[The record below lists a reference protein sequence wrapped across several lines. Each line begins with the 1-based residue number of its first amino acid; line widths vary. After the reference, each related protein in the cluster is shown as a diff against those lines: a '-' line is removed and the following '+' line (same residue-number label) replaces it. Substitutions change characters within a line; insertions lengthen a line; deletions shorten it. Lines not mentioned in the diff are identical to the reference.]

1 MLSNGLMVLFIM
13 GEGFAMF
20 VKNLDVEVDEA

>member
-1 MLSNGLMVLFIM
+1 MLSNGLMVLSIM